1 MKPLVS
7 IVIPCFNH
15 APALLRSLASVAK
28 QTYRPLEVVVVD
40 DGSVISLQT
49 IESQIQGAV
58 RDISLTLYRQENK
71 GAPAARN
78 KGASLSHGDYV
89 FFWDADVSAHPSMV
103 EKMYT
108 RLSTT
113 SASFAYSNFFLAQWW
128 GRKKM
133 RSAEFSRERLKQ
145 NNFIHST
152 SLIKRSEVIPWDESL
167 KRFQDWDYWLTLGE
181 QGKKGVWIDEFLFT
195 VENGGT
201 MSSWLPRF
209 AYRAP
214 WRWLPGI
221 RSRVVLYERG
231 KNIVQKKHA
240 LGG

>member
-7 IVIPCFNH
+7 VIIPCFNH
-15 APALLRSLASVAK
+15 APALLRSLVSIRQ
-28 QTYRPLEVVVVD
+28 QTYRPLEVIIVD
-40 DGSVISLQT
+40 DGSAISLQT
-49 IESQIQGAV
+49 IESQIRGAV
-58 RDISLTLYRQENK
+58 RDIPLTLYRQENK

-78 KGASLSHGDYV
+78 KGAALSHGEYV
-89 FFWDADVSAHPSMV
+89 IFWDADVSAQP
-103 EKMYT
+103 KMYT
-108 RLSTT
+108 SLATT
-113 SASFAYSNFFLAQWW
+113 SASFVYSNFCLAQWKKK
-128 GRKKM
+128 KKM
-133 RSAEFSRERLKQ
+133 RSAEFSQERLRQ

-152 SLIKRSEVIPWDESL
+152 SLIKRSEAIPWDESL

-181 QGKKGVWIDEFLFT
+181 QGKHGVWIDEFLFT

-209 AYRAP
+209 AYHAP

-221 RSRVVLYERG
+221 RSRVVLYERS
-231 KNIVQKKHA
+231 KNIVQKKHD